1 MRIVSLLPSA
11 TEIICALGLRHE
23 LVGVTHECDYPPPVL
38 DLPKVTRTLIP
49 TDASSRD
56 IDQLVRERMQTQQ
69 ALYALDMEML
79 TQLRPD
85 LIVTQAL
92 CDVCAVAEA
101 EVNAAAQ
108 VLPGRPRVLNL
119 EPMSL
124 SDMFDTLKRVGQA
137 TGRAA
142 RADSVVSALK
152 VRVRAVIERTQQVR
166 VRPRVV
172 HLEWIDPP
180 FNAGHWTPELIEHAG
195 GEDSLGN
202 EGQPSRSL
210 PWSAIVEAQPDVLT
224 VALCGFGI
232 ERTLKDMCILEA
244 RPGWA
249 DLPAVRHGRVY
260 LIDGHHYFNRPG
272 PRLVD
277 SLEILAHA
285 LHPGIHPSPKGSPA
299 LKYPKAAGSPILNI
313 LRDSAGQPI

>member
-11 TEIICALGLRHE
+11 TEIVCALGLRE
-23 LVGVTHECDYPPPVL
+23 QLVGVTHECDYPPSVL

-49 TDASSRD
+49 HDASSLD
-56 IDQLVRERMQTQQ
+56 IDELVRERLQTHK
-69 ALYALDMEML
+69 ALYALDMEIL
-79 TQLRPD
+79 ARLQPD

-101 EVNAAAQ
+101 EVKAAAQ

-124 SDMFDTLKRVGQA
+124 SDVFDTLKLVSQA
-137 TGRAA
+137 TGRKAQADALVAGLQA
-142 RADSVVSALK
+142 RVQ
-152 VRVRAVIERTQQVR
+152 AVIARTQQQVR

-172 HLEWIDPP
+172 HLEWIDPL
-180 FNAGHWTPELIEHAG
+180 FNAGHWTPELIDYAG
-195 GEDSLGN
+195 GEDCLGN
-202 EGQPSRSL
+202 KGQPSRSL

-232 ERTLKDMCILEA
+232 ERTLEDMRILET
-244 RPGWA
+244 RPGWG
-249 DLPAVRHGRVY
+249 DLPAVRHERVY
-260 LIDGHHYFNRPG
+260 VIDGHHYFNRPG

-285 LHPGIHPSPKGSPA
+285 LHPGIHPPAPAAVPVLNYKHVVKGIASTV
-299 LKYPKAAGSPILNI
+299 S
-313 LRDSAGQPI
+313 